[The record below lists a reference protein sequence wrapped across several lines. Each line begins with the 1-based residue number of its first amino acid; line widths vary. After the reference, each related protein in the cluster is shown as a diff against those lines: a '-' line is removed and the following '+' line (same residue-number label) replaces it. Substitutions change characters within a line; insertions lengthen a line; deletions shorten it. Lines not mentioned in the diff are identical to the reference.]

1 MITIE
6 NFDKIR
12 YYDICGGWYV
22 KQESTQQFYYYL
34 ECEELNDKNIP
45 VDSKTFIIDRRLHLI
60 YQSGWSFSSVRLE
73 KEHLISCRALI
84 GRINEMFFLA

>member
-22 KQESTQQFYYYL
+22 KQESTQQLYYYL

-45 VDSKTFIIDRRLHLI
+45 IGSKTFVIDRKNHEMHELGTSH
-60 YQSGWSFSSVRLE
+60 SSVRL
-73 KEHLISCRALI
+73 KWEHLISCRALI
-84 GRINEMFFLA
+84 GRIKEMFFLA